1 LETRF
6 KTMDE
11 YFQTVPSDVRD
22 ILEKIRQTI
31 CKAAPGANETIS
43 YQMPAFKLNGK
54 ILVYFAAWKNHIGF
68 YALPSGNAAF
78 QKELSDYKMAKGS
91 IQFPL
96 DKPIPL
102 DLIAKIVKY
111 RAAENLNK
119 KKTQVKKSTSD
130 K

>member
-1 LETRF
+1 MEDKF

-11 YFQTVPSDVRD
+11 YLQTVPPDVRD

-31 CKAAPGANETIS
+31 RKAAPGAVESIS

-78 QKELSDYKMAKGS
+78 EKELSAYKMAKGS

-96 DKPIPL
+96 DKPIPF
-102 DLIAKIVKY
+102 DLIEKMVKF

-119 KKTQVKKSTSD
+119 KKTPAKNSSGYK
-130 K
+130 